1 MAHIYQVRLVV
12 MRASFDPG
20 SVCGVLVFRGMIL
33 RFVVMKREEPL
44 QEEQSQ
50 QSQGRPADR
59 LRRAHPDR
67 FGQHVKERRPQHA
80 ARGEAQINLKPR
92 MVQDRGQRK
101 HTPQQADAD
110 DQAQSRDKADSMALG
125 APLDLRIQPL
135 FTRRTV
141 GIMKNKVESQQAGL
155 RGFPTGEIP
164 SSQSGRNQPRLRGRG
179 EAMSKL
185 SEAEIHERLPDAR
198 GWERHGDMLVRTW
211 QFPSFRRAIE
221 FVNHVSA
228 LIEKTDHYP
237 DIHVSFRNVR
247 VEMSTHDV
255 GGLTERDFTLISQIN
270 TLPTD
275 R

>member
-1 MAHIYQVRLVV
+1 MMACVYEVRLVV
-12 MRASFDPG
+12 MCASFDPG
-20 SVCGVLVFRGMIL
+20 WACRVLVCRGMIL

-44 QEEQSQ
+44 QEEESE
-50 QSQGRPADR
+50 QSQGCPADR

-80 ARGEAQINLKPR
+80 PRGEAQIDLKPR

-110 DQAQSRDKADSMALG
+110 DQGAIKGQSRQHG
-125 APLDLRIQPL
+125 ARC
-135 FTRRTV
+135 
-141 GIMKNKVESQQAGL
+141 S
-155 RGFPTGEIP
+155 
-164 SSQSGRNQPRLRGRG
+164 PRLANSTLVHAENHRDNENKKASRPDFEVSRPERSPHHNPAATNPGYEG

-255 GGLTERDFTLISQIN
+255 GGLTERDFALISQIN

-275 R
+275 S